1 MGSADDTSIAALVQ
15 VITGLRT
22 ELSAVREDAARQ
34 REDAVRQ
41 REDAARQREED
52 RKEMARLVKMIEGLT
67 RQLDAMLGEMRQAEK
82 AELARTRAEAQAIA
96 AAAAARRAAAGE
108 PAPAPA
114 GTKPPPRPRNSNR
127 SKHGRGEL
135 PAHLPRETVPVKP
148 TECDAC
154 RSAELLARDEVV
166 SEELDYVRAHVR
178 VRRTVRAVCLCGN
191 CGARVTPPAPPMPFD
206 RASCTMEM
214 MAWLCFAKCGLF
226 LPLDRLRR
234 DFADQGAQ
242 IASSTMTRWWQRG
255 ADLLLPVAESVRL
268 SLLTGSHIQTDG
280 TGLRVVF
287 PRQKASPVKGPDR
300 EGEVDETGYLQHR
313 PPENGQI
320 LFFGDD
326 KHAVYHFTPDKC
338 GEHLETFLTLGV
350 DEAGNAMLW
359 TGTITADAASNH
371 DRLFLDGDRIESG
384 CNAHSFR
391 KFRDDADKAPL
402 LASRAMAFIDGFYK
416 VEAEAREENLAGAE
430 LLARRRARAGPQA
443 KAFKDWLDT
452 HITDLLPSH
461 PVRKA
466 MQYCLNHW
474 EALTRFLEDPAV
486 PLDNNASERALRKVA
501 LLRNNSL
508 YASGED
514 GAVRL
519 CTMLTLIQ
527 TCRLIEVEPYAYL
540 VWALTRVVPHPDNR
554 GLTAADL
561 TPPAYKAAQ
570 QRDAE

>member
-1 MGSADDTSIAALVQ
+1 M
-15 VITGLRT
+15 
-22 ELSAVREDAARQ
+22 
-34 REDAVRQ
+34 
-41 REDAARQREED
+41 
-52 RKEMARLVKMIEGLT
+52 
-67 RQLDAMLGEMRQAEK
+67 
-82 AELARTRAEAQAIA
+82 
-96 AAAAARRAAAGE
+96 
-108 PAPAPA
+108 
-114 GTKPPPRPRNSNR
+114 
-127 SKHGRGEL
+127 
-135 PAHLPRETVPVKP
+135 KP

-430 LLARRRARAGPQA
+430 LLACAERGPAPKPRPSRTGSTRTSPICCRATPSARPCSTASTTGRRSRGFSRTPPCPWTTTPASAPCARSPCCGTTPCTPRARTGPSA
-443 KAFKDWLDT
+443 CA
-452 HITDLLPSH
+452 
-461 PVRKA
+461 R
-466 MQYCLNHW
+466 C
-474 EALTRFLEDPAV
+474 
-486 PLDNNASERALRKVA
+486 
-501 LLRNNSL
+501 
-508 YASGED
+508 
-514 GAVRL
+514 
-519 CTMLTLIQ
+519 
-527 TCRLIEVEPYAYL
+527 
-540 VWALTRVVPHPDNR
+540 
-554 GLTAADL
+554 
-561 TPPAYKAAQ
+561 
-570 QRDAE
+570 